1 MQETNLGLK
10 KPALNEFYDLLL
22 QNANLD
28 LLDQLIAD
36 RIQKSM
42 IVNNALSTNPNTVV
56 AGPVAKDLQEQ
67 INSLNDNLA
76 GIILYENASGV
87 ASGSGIQLTDN
98 ITNYKRVDVYWGANT
113 STVTEVNRVSDIVR
127 FSVSPLE
134 SGGYYL
140 GKVMIGTASAL
151 LKSMCITFSGASFT
165 ISNNKYAIAGQSPV
179 DTVTSKVFKIVGYT
193 T

>member
-1 MQETNLGLK
+1 MRKERRPMAKRYTRINWQDKPSTATPISATNLNKMDKGI
-10 KPALNEFYDLLL
+10 DDCD
-22 QNANLD
+22 NA
-28 LLDQLIAD
+28 I
-36 RIQKSM
+36 
-42 IVNNALSTNPNTVV
+42 
-56 AGPVAKDLQEQ
+56 EQ
-67 INSLNDNLA
+67 LNDNLA

-87 ASGSGIQLTDN
+87 ASGSN
-98 ITNYKRVDVYWGANT
+98 IAMTSSIALYKRVDVYWGANT
-113 STVTEVNRVSDIVR
+113 STTTEVNRASDIVR

-179 DTVTSKVFKIVGYT
+179 DTETSKVFKIVGYT